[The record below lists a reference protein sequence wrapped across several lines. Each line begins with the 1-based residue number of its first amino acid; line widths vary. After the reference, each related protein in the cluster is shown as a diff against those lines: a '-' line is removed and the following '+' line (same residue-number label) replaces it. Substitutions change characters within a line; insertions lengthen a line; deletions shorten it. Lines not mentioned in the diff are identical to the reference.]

1 MIALSVNNIKK
12 SFGVDPVIQDISFTL
27 NEGERV
33 GLVGING
40 TGKSTLFKI
49 AAGIIEAD
57 SGEIF
62 IGKGLKV
69 GYLEQNP
76 DLFSQ
81 NSVLDE
87 VLTVFEELK
96 AQEEELRSLEH
107 EIALESSDPHSKVLK
122 SLMDEYSHK
131 MEEFNKNN
139 GYAYNSEAKG
149 VLRGLGFS
157 EEELSKPVN
166 VLSGGEKTRV
176 ALSKLLLKKPDVL
189 LLDEP
194 TNHLDTDSI
203 EWLEG
208 YLKQYKGTLLMISHD
223 RYFLDQLVTRIFEIH
238 NQTLYSYNG
247 NYSAFVIQ
255 REENE
260 EIETRKYENYQDE
273 VKRQE
278 EIIRQL
284 KSFGREKSVK
294 RARSR
299 EKLLDKMETVERPR
313 FLRKKARMT
322 FSLKKATG
330 YDVLHV
336 KNLSKSFGDRSLF
349 SELELN
355 IYRGE
360 KVALIGPNG
369 VGKTTLF
376 NILMGRDSEYD
387 GELKFGANVETTYFD
402 QERGDLDTEN
412 MVLDEIWDEYPNLTE
427 REVRTY
433 LGAFLFQGEDV
444 FKEISSL
451 SGGEKA
457 RISLLKM
464 MLSNSNFLF
473 MDEPTNHLDID
484 SKEVLEAAIQD
495 YEGTVFFISHD
506 RYFLNQV
513 ATKIILLTPE
523 GVSEYLGNYDY
534 YLEKRAQLKED
545 QEAIRQKPEEKTK
558 TQLKDEKKK
567 EREKRE
573 EERKVKKEREKI
585 ETSITELEEQLATID
600 ELLCQEEVYSN
611 PEKSKEVSLQKQD
624 IEKELEFLYEKW
636 EEVL

>member
-513 ATKIILLTPE
+513 TTKIILLTPE

>member
-523 GVSEYLGNYDY
+523 GISEYLGNYDY

>member
-62 IGKGLKV
+62 VGKGLKV

-523 GVSEYLGNYDY
+523 GISEYLGNYDY

>member
-176 ALSKLLLKKPDVL
+176 ELSKLLLKKPDVL

-573 EERKVKKEREKI
+573 EERKVKREREKI

>member
-545 QEAIRQKPEEKTK
+545 QEALRQKPEEKTK

-573 EERKVKKEREKI
+573 EERKIKKEREKI

>member
-573 EERKVKKEREKI
+573 EERKVKREREKI

>member
-523 GVSEYLGNYDY
+523 GISEYLGNYDY

-573 EERKVKKEREKI
+573 EERKVKREREKI